1 MYLILLSLVLLFMI
15 YKNAFQNGKPHC
27 NHFIR
32 NVYLYLALTIVL
44 CALFVKFYN
53 SLLDIKQVEKYLLF
67 SFVVTIISII
77 ILATRPIFSKS
88 GYILN
93 HIVWLIFI
101 ASISFSL
108 YPYYNYN
115 VKYAMFM
122 TTVIFLLMTSIVEII
137 PNLIKQTYKKM
148 MIGMLFALIAI
159 IISEFYLFFTNQY
172 SAFLHKII
180 SYIVIVLF
188 SLFIV
193 YDTSRLYDY
202 AKQCVHSPN
211 YPLLSTNLFLDVLN
225 IFVRLVKR

>member
-1 MYLILLSLVLLFMI
+1 MYLILLTLVLFFMI

-44 CALFVKFYN
+44 CAGFVKFYN

-67 SFVVTIISII
+67 SFVITIISII

-159 IISEFYLFFTNQY
+159 IISELYLFFTNQY
-172 SAFLHKII
+172 TALLHKII

>member
-15 YKNAFQNGKPHC
+15 YKNAFQKGKPHC
-27 NHFIR
+27 NHFVR

-44 CALFVKFYN
+44 CAGFVKFYH
-53 SLLDIKQVEKYLLF
+53 SLLDIKQVKKYLLL
-67 SFVVTIISII
+67 SFVVTILSII

-115 VKYAMFM
+115 VKSAMMM
-122 TTVIFLLMTSIVEII
+122 TTIIFLLMTSIVEII

-148 MIGMLFALIAI
+148 MMGLLFALIAI
-159 IISEFYLFFTNQY
+159 IISELYLFFTNQY
-172 SAFLHKII
+172 SAFLYKII
-180 SYIVIVLF
+180 SYIVIVVF
-188 SLFIV
+188 SLFII
-193 YDTSRLYDY
+193 YDTSRLYHY
-202 AKQCVHSPN
+202 AKQCIHSPN

-225 IFVRLVKR
+225 IFVRLVHR

>member
-1 MYLILLSLVLLFMI
+1 MYLLVLSIILSFII
-15 YKNAFQNGKPHC
+15 YKNAFKNGKPQC

-44 CALFVKFYN
+44 CALFVQFYN
-53 SLLDIKQVEKYLLF
+53 YLFDIKYVQRYLLF

-77 ILATRPIFSKS
+77 ILSTRPIFSKT

-93 HIVWLIFI
+93 HIVWLIFV

-108 YPYYNYN
+108 YPYYSYN
-115 VKYAMFM
+115 VKNAMIM
-122 TTVIFLLMTSIVEII
+122 TTIIFLLMTSIVGII

-148 MIGMLFALIAI
+148 MIGLLFALIAI
-159 IISEFYLFFTNQY
+159 IISELYLFFTNQY
-172 SAFLHKII
+172 TAFLHKII
-180 SYIVIVLF
+180 SYIVVVLF

-193 YDTSRLYDY
+193 YDTSRLYHY
-202 AKQCVHSPN
+202 ADKCIHSPN

-225 IFVRLVKR
+225 IFVRLVQR